1 MRRDEKA
8 VPTHPLV
15 NVDRKTEMDLPNC
28 LLIVDQVQHVYE
40 CTPLIGGGSGRIV
53 RMEIPDPT
61 GNSYAILGTLPDQI
75 DVIRIR
81 GVTLNGVSRVSKGA
95 AFDARTCDHRKG
107 AALQRLSL
115 AFTERRYAKALC
127 IDKAQL
133 AACDQGGQ
141 SSGSKAS

>member
-1 MRRDEKA
+1 
-8 VPTHPLV
+8 
-15 NVDRKTEMDLPNC
+15 MDLPNC

-61 GNSYAILGTLPDQI
+61 GNSYAILGTLPYQI

-95 AFDARTCDHRKG
+95 CSYQSDKVMCV
-107 AALQRLSL
+107 
-115 AFTERRYAKALC
+115 FTYEGRDIYFRATFPR
-127 IDKAQL
+127 
-133 AACDQGGQ
+133 
-141 SSGSKAS
+141 